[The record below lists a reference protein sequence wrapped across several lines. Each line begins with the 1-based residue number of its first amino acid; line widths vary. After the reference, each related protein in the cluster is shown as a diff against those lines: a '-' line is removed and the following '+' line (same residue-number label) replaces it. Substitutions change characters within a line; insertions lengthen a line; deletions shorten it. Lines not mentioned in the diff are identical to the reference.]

1 LIKEDFQQFILHSTF
16 SKKHEYIALK
26 KIEYTGKTTKS
37 DRLVLAEIYFLKNSI
52 GNESIVQFRQVLYQ
66 PTENCIWLV
75 MEYIEGCN
83 LHDTVLRHKYNEKH
97 IAFIS
102 HEVLKALKFLHSQE
116 IAHRDIKTQNIML
129 TLEGNVKL
137 VDFGLSC
144 EMGLGPRTSLVGSPY
159 WMPPEMIKNQPYT
172 YNVDIWSLGICIL
185 ELFLGA
191 VPYAHSG
198 ILCMFKVATEGL
210 IELIPNNISLK
221 R

>member
-1 LIKEDFQQFILHSTF
+1 
-16 SKKHEYIALK
+16 
-26 KIEYTGKTTKS
+26 
-37 DRLVLAEIYFLKNSI
+37 
-52 GNESIVQFRQVLYQ
+52 
-66 PTENCIWLV
+66 

-210 IELIPNNISLK
+210 IELIPNNIELEAINFIKKCLEYDPQKRPSSAELCQDEWVNRPGLQAGLK
-221 R
+221 NVITNIFLSSITALKKVQYENH